1 MNLFTRFVAVLSLIA
16 IGINL
21 SIMMQS
27 CTRDNQVEPVYT
39 QCELAH
45 QHISECTLK
54 TDEYIIYFPN
64 WDEYCKEETPEK
76 FLEMECSEIIAE
88 FFDGR

>member
-1 MNLFTRFVAVLSLIA
+1 MNLITRIVAALSLFA
-16 IGINL
+16 IGVNI

-27 CTRDNQVEPVYT
+27 CNRDNMVQPVYT
-39 QCELAH
+39 PCERAH

-54 TDEYIIYFPN
+54 TDEYVIYFPN
-64 WDEYCKEETPEK
+64 WDEYCEEETPEK
-76 FLEMECSEIIAE
+76 FLEMECSEIIEE